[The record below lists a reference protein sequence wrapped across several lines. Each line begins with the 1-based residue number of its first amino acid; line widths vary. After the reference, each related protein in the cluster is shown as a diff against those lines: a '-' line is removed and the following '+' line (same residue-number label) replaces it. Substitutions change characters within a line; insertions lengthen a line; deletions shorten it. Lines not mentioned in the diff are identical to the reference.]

1 MKRTM
6 LMMAGAAGIMLVVFS
21 LTSNLYSQQAQD
33 VKIGVVDLKEVS
45 EGFTKWA
52 RLAKELEEESGQSN
66 AKLEEYDGK
75 IEKLQEA
82 LKDLDKESA
91 RYTETEIEIYKI
103 QAEQKRFYQSEQG
116 RLKKMAETLGGDL
129 LDNIEKVIQ
138 QYGRA
143 NGYTL
148 IIKKEDLPVREGDW
162 EELRI
167 YVTRKSVMYYA
178 SNIDITDKVIEIL
191 NKDYK

>member
-1 MKRTM
+1 M